1 MRWPV
6 VCFCVQISCLRL
18 SALLYKPSVGCVVT
32 VIPRVYPSG
41 QLVDM
46 LSLSTGEEHAMAEW
60 IQKEYAL
67 YVDSN

>member
-1 MRWPV
+1 M
-6 VCFCVQISCLRL
+6 
-18 SALLYKPSVGCVVT
+18 LYKPSVGCVVT